1 MVQDA
6 KPNSID
12 KAFGILKAFK
22 SEDVNGVGVSELARR
37 VDLPK
42 STTHRLLNKLVEN
55 DAVLKANELYRL
67 NPALGMTST
76 PEVYSEQTA
85 QVSELLTP
93 FLAAL
98 FERTRHTVHLGHVEG
113 TNVRYANKLFSVRG
127 VTAPSRIGG
136 LIPAYATGIGK
147 AIMAYDETLTERIIR
162 EGLAPWTPHTIS
174 DPDELRETLK
184 KIHDEGI
191 AYDLEEISEGLCCV
205 ACPIFGTE
213 GVPIAAMSVSFPA
226 EDFQPKTVIPVLK
239 KICGSGTRAWR
250 AKHAG

>member
-1 MVQDA
+1 M
-6 KPNSID
+6 
-12 KAFGILKAFK
+12 
-22 SEDVNGVGVSELARR
+22 
-37 VDLPK
+37 
-42 STTHRLLNKLVEN
+42 
-55 DAVLKANELYRL
+55 
-67 NPALGMTST
+67 
-76 PEVYSEQTA
+76 
-85 QVSELLTP
+85 
-93 FLAAL
+93 
-98 FERTRHTVHLGHVEG
+98 
-113 TNVRYANKLFSVRG
+113 
-127 VTAPSRIGG
+127 TAPSRIGG

-184 KIHDEGI
+184 KIRDESI

-213 GVPIAAMSVSFPA
+213 GVPIAAMCVSFPA